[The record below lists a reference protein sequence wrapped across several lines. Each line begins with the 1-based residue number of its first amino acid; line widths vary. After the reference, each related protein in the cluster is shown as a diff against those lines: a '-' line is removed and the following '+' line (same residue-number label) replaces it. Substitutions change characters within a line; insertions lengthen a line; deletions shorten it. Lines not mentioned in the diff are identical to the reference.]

1 MQVGPERNCQL
12 YEVFAQM
19 ITLIE
24 KGDICIFGGG
34 LNLCN
39 KEIKFVG
46 IPDGI
51 AS

>member
-12 YEVFAQM
+12 YEVFTQM
-19 ITLIE
+19 ITLKE
-24 KGDICIFGGG
+24 KGDICIFGGS
-34 LNLCN
+34 LNLCD
-39 KEIKFVG
+39 KETTFIG

>member
-1 MQVGPERNCQL
+1 MGLERNCQL

-19 ITLIE
+19 ITLKE
-24 KGDICIFGGG
+24 KGHICIFGGG
-34 LNLCN
+34 LNLCD
-39 KEIKFVG
+39 KEIKFVE